1 MYQFTFPL
9 NVYEVFLFTTPLS
22 AFVIS
27 CLFHNRPPNRC
38 EVASHCGFDLH
49 FSDDSWCWAPFL
61 APIDHL
67 DVFCGKMSLHCL
79 CPLFNLDIWC
89 FVLLLSYKSSLYI
102 LDINSIYKGYILCTW
117 FANTFSHSIDCLF
130 ILLMVSFWMQKIFSF
145 VTELRFRGSLLK
157 SLIIRDKCWV
167 KRKIALLR
175 KLAVLGEGGLV
186 APVIN
191 SLKSPGIF
199 WRLDRKKRKGPHAA
213 EGLIFCFHRWLF
225 PSRGSK

>member
-1 MYQFTFPL
+1 MCMRFSFSPHLCQHL
-9 NVYEVFLFTTPLS
+9 LSLVFFIIDILTGVRWHLIVVLICISLMIHDAEHLFLLLLTIWMSSVVKCLFI
-22 AFVIS
+22 AFVHYLIWIFGV
-27 CLFHNRPPNRC
+27 LFCYWVIRVP
-38 EVASHCGFDLH
+38 
-49 FSDDSWCWAPFL
+49 
-61 APIDHL
+61 
-67 DVFCGKMSLHCL
+67 
-79 CPLFNLDIWC
+79 
-89 FVLLLSYKSSLYI
+89 YI
-102 LDINSIYKGYILCTW
+102 FWILTQYIRVIYYVNGLQIL
-117 FANTFSHSIDCLF
+117 SIDCLF
-130 ILLMVSFWMQKIFSF
+130 ILLMVSFWMRKIFSF